1 MSCCGGSTS
10 SPTGGGPIVPN
21 APMPSA
27 MAAPAFGAGGMTLLA
42 YSGKEQETFAGTVS
56 GATYR
61 FGGKRKAGYVDSR
74 DVEGLIALGVFS
86 DAGQ

>member
-1 MSCCGGSTS
+1 MSCCGGSAGSTG
-10 SPTGGGPIVPN
+10 SPAGGPIVAN

-42 YSGKEQETFAGTVS
+42 YNGTEQTLVAGPIT

-61 FGGKRKAGYVDSR
+61 FSSKRPAGYVDSR
-74 DVEGLIALGVFS
+74 DVEGLIALGVFAS
-86 DAGQ
+86 G

>member
-1 MSCCGGSTS
+1 MSCCGG
-10 SPTGGGPIVPN
+10 PIVAN

-42 YSGKEQETFAGTVS
+42 YSGTERATFAGTAT

-61 FGGKRKAGYVDSR
+61 FGGKRPVGYVDSR
-74 DVEGLIALGVFS
+74 DAEGLIALGIFS
-86 DAGQ
+86 NA